1 MELPLRDRSDR
12 SRRGIVFWKK
22 FFDAQSEPIAG
33 KNYPNCGNI
42 FAEVCAA
49 EKTAVAF
56 AAAVLT
62 LQCADTFDG
71 FAFCTASHGQECRK
85 EGGKRRDS
93 EHDQPRERPENK
105 KGDID
110 RAQTTPVLLELAL

>member
-1 MELPLRDRSDR
+1 MPLRCVQYEKQIWNSPC
-12 SRRGIVFWKK
+12 GTGLTG
-22 FFDAQSEPIAG
+22 PAG
-33 KNYPNCGNI
+33 GL
-42 FAEVCAA
+42 F
-49 EKTAVAF
+49 
-56 AAAVLT
+56 